1 VVDCGT
7 PLTRRPTDW
16 HTQVVAEEELV
27 GSWVAAA
34 VAFGVPLAVV
44 GAGVWALTRK
54 RLARHARDGD
64 DPAVPL
70 VVMDGVRSP
79 WHPRPWTGPV
89 DGRDRGAS
97 AVEYGLMIAAIA
109 AVLVGVVFG
118 LGGALSRVFSSTS
131 SRIEHCTGGDPSPC
145 PDPGT
150 GSSTGGGGDP
160 QTGP

>member
-1 VVDCGT
+1 MGA
-7 PLTRRPTDW
+7 
-16 HTQVVAEEELV
+16 VAGRERAV
-27 GSWVAAA
+27 GSWLLETL
-34 VAFGVPLAVV
+34 AFGVPLAVV
-44 GAGVWALTRK
+44 GAGVWGMTRK

-64 DPAVPL
+64 DLNVPL

-89 DGRDRGAS
+89 DGRDVGAS

-118 LGGALSRVFSSTS
+118 LGGALSQVFSSTS
-131 SRIEHCTGGDPSPC
+131 SSIEHCTGAPASC
-145 PDPGT
+145 PD
-150 GSSTGGGGDP
+150 SSTGGGGDP